1 MLDGTRKV
9 RAFTLVEILI
19 VVVILGIISSIVVPQ
34 VSITSREARST
45 QVASQLRSTRTPV
58 MYFKARTGA
67 LPESVTSGTDWS
79 DLIDGGY
86 FPRAPR
92 NALRGNATGVIP
104 GDGVPGANSLARD
117 HHGCYW
123 CVPLEMLYAID
134 DAGIIVDVAALAVE
148 PYGYGGIRTAAAPAD
163 DVTGPETGGRSRNLR
178 PAVVMLLPTPTPTEM
193 PRPLD

>member
-19 VVVILGIISSIVVPQ
+19 VVVILGIISSIVVPR
-34 VSITSREARST
+34 VSITSREARAT
-45 QVASQLRSTRTPV
+45 QVASQLRSARTQV

-92 NALRGNATGVIP
+92 NALRGNATGVIA
-104 GDGVPGANSLARD
+104 GNGGPGAESAAGD
-117 HHGCYW
+117 DVGWYW
-123 CVPLEMLYAID
+123 CVPLEVLYAID
-134 DAGIIVDVAALAVE
+134 DAGVIVDDEVGLLAPRNGGG
-148 PYGYGGIRTAAAPAD
+148 PYQTSP
-163 DVTGPETGGRSRNLR
+163 GPG
-178 PAVVMLLPTPTPTEM
+178 
-193 PRPLD
+193 